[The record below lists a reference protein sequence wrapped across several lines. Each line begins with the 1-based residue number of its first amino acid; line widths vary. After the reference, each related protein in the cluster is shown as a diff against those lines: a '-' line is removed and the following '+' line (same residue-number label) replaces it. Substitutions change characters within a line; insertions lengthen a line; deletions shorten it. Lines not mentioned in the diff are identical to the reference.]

1 MSLFTTELRPAEITI
16 VILLIALLILLPP
29 LLTLWISPEVSWFVP
44 YLVWL
49 GIVFMIFALQRLL
62 SKHAL

>member
-1 MSLFTTELRPAEITI
+1 MSLFTSELRPAEITI
-16 VILLIALLILLPP
+16 VILLITLLILLPP
-29 LLTLWISPEVSWFVP
+29 LLRLWISPEVHWFVP

-49 GIVFMIFALQRLL
+49 GIILMVFGLQRLL

>member
-1 MSLFTTELRPAEITI
+1 MSLFTSELRPAEITI
-16 VILLIALLILLPP
+16 VILLITLLILLPP
-29 LLTLWISPEVSWFVP
+29 LVTLWISPEVSWFIP

-49 GIVFMIFALQRLL
+49 GIIFMVFGLQRLL

>member
-1 MSLFTTELRPAEITI
+1 M
-16 VILLIALLILLPP
+16 ILLITILILLPP
-29 LLTLWISPEVSWFVP
+29 LLTLWITPEVSWVVP

-49 GIVFMIFALQRLL
+49 GIIFLIFGLQRLL